1 MATDSFRAYVA
12 ETKGEGPKRGVTTMA
27 TDDLPADGVL
37 VAVAWSSVNYKDA
50 LASTPTGKVARISPM
65 VPGID
70 LAGTIVES
78 DDDRFP
84 TGTEVVAHGYDLGVS
99 RHGGFA
105 EYARVPVDW
114 LVPVPAGLGL
124 RDTMVIGTA
133 GYTAALSVLALEEHG
148 LVPGAGPVLVTGAT
162 GGVGSTAVGILAA
175 RGYEVVAST
184 GKADAEPYLRSLGA
198 KEIVERSTLGE
209 GKSRPLESTVWAAA
223 VDCVGS
229 TTLANVL
236 PRIEYGGAVA
246 CSGVTGGGDL
256 PATMMPF
263 VLRGVSLLGIDS
275 VQTPIE
281 RRRQVWERLGADL
294 KPVGLADIGHDVGL
308 GDLDAVLDAILKG
321 AVTGRTVVDVRR

>member
-1 MATDSFRAYVA
+1 
-12 ETKGEGPKRGVTTMA
+12 
-27 TDDLPADGVL
+27 
-37 VAVAWSSVNYKDA
+37 
-50 LASTPTGKVARISPM
+50 
-65 VPGID
+65 
-70 LAGTIVES
+70 
-78 DDDRFP
+78 
-84 TGTEVVAHGYDLGVS
+84 
-99 RHGGFA
+99 
-105 EYARVPVDW
+105 
-114 LVPVPAGLGL
+114 
-124 RDTMVIGTA
+124 
-133 GYTAALSVLALEEHG
+133 
-148 LVPGAGPVLVTGAT
+148 
-162 GGVGSTAVGILAA
+162 
-175 RGYEVVAST
+175 
-184 GKADAEPYLRSLGA
+184 
-198 KEIVERSTLGE
+198 
-209 GKSRPLESTVWAAA
+209 VWAAA